1 MGRAVHAALYVLQCT
16 VPGIDI
22 FVFFSLFCTNFFFL
36 KFLFSPP
43 SPPIPSSNPASCLVQ
58 LVLLCSSLRLRAS
71 KISADPSPHHTDTLD
86 TLTLQ
91 CFNMRALLS
100 LVALATVSSSTTEL
114 TTYTEIITSIPV
126 GNDGKFSAMPV
137 FVPVLPGNQQIADP
151 ATLFNHVQGVW
162 NAVIEDNQAG
172 LVDAKA
178 MMSQQPPL
186 TKEEAWHH
194 YRAGQQGVIDS
205 ARFLIAFSVVPS
217 VQSGGSALHTAA
229 SHNRHEEIHTFLED
243 PLMDVDQVQS
253 TGSSSS
259 GWTALFN
266 AVSLGHVEATKALL
280 AHEANPNHA
289 AENGVTCLHI
299 AASFGHVKIL
309 EMLLDSGADM
319 NVPHPFAQTTPLHF
333 AAEMGR
339 SDVIKL
345 LCSRGANVHAR
356 KKMGGTALHTAS
368 DTNQTRSVAS
378 LLAAPCNA
386 SPNILLNGDTTPLY
400 LASQRGFSQVAEV
413 LVSQGADVN
422 FVMPFGKFHGKLMA
436 TGKAG
441 TNGEGQFYSTK
452 NNEIGNGATALHA
465 AVENGHLNMTR
476 TLLKLGAKQ
485 LTSMQGA
492 SPLLIALQYKHPK
505 IALLLL
511 KGKNSMEKACVNSQ
525 APQDGAFPL
534 FVAAGAGYS
543 KVVRRL
549 IKIGANVHLK
559 RNDGSTALAYARYR
573 RQTKVVQMLLDA
585 MGVEDK

>member
-1 MGRAVHAALYVLQCT
+1 
-16 VPGIDI
+16 
-22 FVFFSLFCTNFFFL
+22 
-36 KFLFSPP
+36 
-43 SPPIPSSNPASCLVQ
+43 
-58 LVLLCSSLRLRAS
+58 
-71 KISADPSPHHTDTLD
+71 
-86 TLTLQ
+86 
-91 CFNMRALLS
+91 MRALLS
-100 LVALATVSSSTTEL
+100 LVALATFSSSTTEFEL
-114 TTYTEIITSIPV
+114 SAYTEIITSIPV

-137 FVPVLPGNQQIADP
+137 FVPNQGTQQIADP
-151 ATLFNHVQGVW
+151 ATLFNHVEGVW

-194 YRAGQQGVIDS
+194 YQAGRQGVIDS

-229 SHNRHEEIHTFLED
+229 SHNRPEEIHTFLED
-243 PLMDVDQVQS
+243 PLIDVDQVQLG

-289 AENGVTCLHI
+289 AENGVTCVHI

-400 LASQRGFSQVAEV
+400 LASQRGYSLVAEV
-413 LVSQGADVN
+413 LVSHGADVN

-441 TNGEGQFYSTK
+441 SNGEGQFYSTK

-465 AVENGHLNMTR
+465 AVENGHLNMSR
-476 TLLKLGAKQ
+476 TLLKLGALQ

-492 SPLLIALQYKHPK
+492 SPLLLALQYKHPK

-511 KGKNSMEKACVNSQ
+511 KGKNSMKKACVNSQ

-543 KVVRRL
+543 RVVRRL

-585 MGVEDK
+585 MHMGDEDKLNK